1 MNIKNIVLSIVAS
14 SVMVLANTGDSIQ
27 MSSVPFEEV
36 MTMTNGQKSVEL
48 KALEKA
54 VPGMVV
60 TYVNSIKNPTNQDAS
75 NLVVVNPVPEH
86 TIYLMNNIETA
97 GVVTEYSVDGRVFNT
112 SSKVFIN
119 DLGVNRLAEAKEY
132 THIRYTIAKLKAN
145 SEISINLKTKI
156 K

>member
-27 MSSVPFEEV
+27 MSSIPFEEV
-36 MTMTNGQKSVEL
+36 ITMTNGQKAVEL
-48 KALEKA
+48 KELKKA
-54 VPGMVV
+54 TPGMVV
-60 TYVNSIKNPTNQDAS
+60 TYVNRIKNPTNQDAT

-86 TIYLMNNIETA
+86 TIYVMNDTETA
-97 GVVTEYSVDGRVFNT
+97 GVATEYSVDGKVFNT

-145 SEISINLKTKI
+145 SEIKVNLKTKI